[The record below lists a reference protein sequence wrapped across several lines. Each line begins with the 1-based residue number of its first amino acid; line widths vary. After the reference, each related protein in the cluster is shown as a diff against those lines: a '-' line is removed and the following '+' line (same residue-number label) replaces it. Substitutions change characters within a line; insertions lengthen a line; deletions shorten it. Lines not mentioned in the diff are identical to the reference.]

1 MKKKIKGEL
10 MKNFFLGFMVSLI
23 MAAPSIAASN
33 DELKIGTSQ
42 EYDTLN
48 PLIMSQMISTYI
60 NRMAN
65 RTLVNLDASAKYVP
79 QLAKEIPTLENGK
92 AKMVDVGG
100 KKKIVATWEIV
111 DNAKWG
117 DGNPLTCADF
127 AFALKV
133 AASPNVSIAEKE
145 TYTQVEKI
153 DFDAKTPK
161 KCIMTYDKARW
172 DFNRLSQ
179 FFPLPKHLEEPIF
192 EKYGKDKEGYEKNS
206 TYTKNPTN
214 PGLFSGPYVYSEV
227 KLGDHVTLSPNPY
240 FYGQPAKIKKIIVKF
255 ISNTG
260 TLEANLVSGTI
271 DMIAPVGL
279 KFDQASALEK
289 KVQTQKL
296 PFKVLYEPSITY
308 EHIDL
313 NLENPAL
320 KDVRV
325 RRALVHA
332 INREEM
338 VKSLFEG
345 KQPAALHFMT
355 PKDPW
360 FTADPKY
367 VQIYRYSRREAQKLL
382 DEAGW
387 KVGKDGFR
395 YKDGTKLSLVIMTT
409 AGDKGR
415 ETIQSYLQE
424 QWKQV
429 GIEVQIKN
437 EIARTF
443 FGETLRKRKHSAMAL
458 FAWVSSP
465 ENNPKSTFHSNSIP
479 TVKNG
484 WSGQNMTGWKNVQV
498 DKLTE
503 AIETEFNAKK
513 RMEIA
518 WDIQKHYTEDVPVIP
533 LYYRSDVAVIPAN
546 LKGFQLTGHQFPETN
561 EVEKWTF

>member
-1 MKKKIKGEL
+1 MTR
-10 MKNFFLGFMVSLI
+10 FFLPLLISLL
-23 MAAPSIAASN
+23 MSTPGTAASN
-33 DELKIGTSQ
+33 QELKIGTSQ

-48 PLIMSQMISTYI
+48 PLIMSQMISTYM
-60 NRMAN
+60 NRMVN
-65 RTLVNLDASAKYVP
+65 RTLVNLDSDTKYVP

-92 AKMVDVGG
+92 AKLVDIGG
-100 KKKIVATWEIV
+100 KKKVVATWEIL

-127 AFALKV
+127 AFALRV
-133 AASPNVSIAEKE
+133 AASPNVSISEKE

-153 DFDAKTPK
+153 EYDAKTPK
-161 KCIMTYDKARW
+161 KCVMTYDRARW
-172 DFNRLSQ
+172 DFNRLAQ

-206 TYTKNPTN
+206 LYTKNPTH

-227 KLGDHVTLSPNPY
+227 KLGDHVSLSPNPY
-240 FYGQPAKIKKIIVKF
+240 FYGEAAKIKKIIVKF

-260 TLEANLVSGTI
+260 TMEANLVSGTI

-279 KFDQASALEK
+279 KFDQAVALEK
-289 KVQTQKL
+289 KVATQKL
-296 PFKVLYEPSITY
+296 PYKVTFQPSITY

-313 NLENPAL
+313 NLDNPAL
-320 KDVRV
+320 KDLRV
-325 RRALVHA
+325 RKALIHSV
-332 INREEM
+332 NREEM

-345 KQPAALHFMT
+345 KQQAALHFMT
-355 PKDPW
+355 PRDPW
-360 FTADPKY
+360 YTADPKY
-367 VQIYRYSRREAQKLL
+367 VSIYRYSRREAQKLL

-387 KVGKDGFR
+387 KVGKDGYR
-395 YKDGTKLSLVIMTT
+395 YKDGKKLSLILMTT
-409 AGDKGR
+409 AGDKTR
-415 ETIQSYLQE
+415 ETVQSYLQE

-437 EIARTF
+437 EIARTY
-443 FGETLRKRKHSAMAL
+443 FGETLRKRKFHSMAM

-465 ENNPKSTFHSNSIP
+465 ENNPKSTFHSKNIP
-479 TVKNG
+479 STKNG
-484 WSGQNMTGWKNVQV
+484 WSGQNMMGWVNPKV

-503 AIETEFNAKK
+503 SLEVEFNAKK

-518 WDIQKHYTEDVPVIP
+518 WDLQKHYTEEAPVIP
-533 LYYRSDVAVIPAN
+533 LYYRSDIAVTPAG
-546 LKGFQLTGHQFPETN
+546 LKNYKLTGHQFPETN